1 VQISAYLTLFLI
13 LLAVK
18 TGTAQYQLATA
29 YQQGGFINQNTEKA
43 QLWLKKA
50 ADLGHQQAK
59 QQIDAN

>member
-1 VQISAYLTLFLI
+1 
-13 LLAVK
+13 VK

-29 YQQGGFINQNTEKA
+29 YQQGGFINQNSEKA
-43 QLWLKKA
+43 QFWLKKA